1 MIWNLYDAVNATC
14 NALIVGLPL
23 ICFPMLILHSVIH
36 RNDAPQAIATAD
48 TIAAADAKDLHSD
61 NPQAIA
67 TIETI
72 DTVETITIV
81 DTNNNP
87 HATTQKSIVRSL
99 LGVESLPPETN
110 TTKRALEAWCSH
122 FHPLHWSRY
131 SNKKATLYAFVA
143 EHWGQYTTAHA

>member
-61 NPQAIA
+61 SPQAIA
-67 TIETI
+67 T
-72 DTVETITIV
+72 VETIATV
-81 DTNNNP
+81 DTNNDP
-87 HATTQKSIVRSL
+87 HTTTQKSIVRSL
-99 LGVESLPPETN
+99 LGIE
-110 TTKRALEAWCSH
+110 RALSQKYGAIMWRSVSPAPISSSCPMPRRSSGSIFKTTSSCSTCAGIA
-122 FHPLHWSRY
+122 
-131 SNKKATLYAFVA
+131 ATP
-143 EHWGQYTTAHA
+143 

>member
-61 NPQAIA
+61 SPQAIA
-67 TIETI
+67 T
-72 DTVETITIV
+72 V
-81 DTNNNP
+81 DTNNDS
-87 HATTQKSIVRSL
+87 HTTTQKSIVRSL
-99 LGVESLPPETN
+99 LGVESLPPEAN

-131 SNKKATLYAFVA
+131 SNKKSTLYAFVA
-143 EHWGQYTTAHA
+143 EHWGQYVTATA

>member
-1 MIWNLYDAVNATC
+1 MTWNLYDAVNATC

-36 RNDAPQAIATAD
+36 RNDAPQVIATVE
-48 TIAAADAKDLHSD
+48 TIAAAD
-61 NPQAIA
+61 
-67 TIETI
+67 
-72 DTVETITIV
+72 
-81 DTNNNP
+81 TNNDP

-99 LGVESLPPETN
+99 LGVESLPPEAN

-131 SNKKATLYAFVA
+131 SNKKSTLYAFVA
-143 EHWGQYTTAHA
+143 EHWGQYTTATA